1 MQATTGLQRLVAQPI
16 GPLVVTILFN
26 QRLVVILGLVDVV
39 QEEVHRLP
47 VLVDDLLVAK
57 LLPNGPRHDD
67 TCIGPT
73 QTHLLVTI
81 LSIGSNAREATQLV
95 LAVAHIAHPLVEKL
109 KRIGEE
115 RTCLGKYLCVGSPAQ
130 TLVTLRAVGR
140 Y

>member
-1 MQATTGLQRLVAQPI
+1 MQATTGLQRLVAQPVS
-16 GPLVVTILFN
+16 PLVVTVLFN

-39 QEEVHRLP
+39 HEEVHRLP
-47 VLVDDLLVAK
+47 VLLDDLLVAK
-57 LLPNGPRHDD
+57 LLPYSPGHDN

-81 LSIGSNAREATQLV
+81 LSIGSNTGEAAQLI
-95 LAVAHIAHPLVEKL
+95 LAVAHIAHPLVEEL
-109 KRIGEE
+109 KCIGEE
-115 RTCLGKYLCVGSPAQ
+115 CTSLGKYLSIGSPAQ